1 VFSSGACSFTQNIEL
16 PFYPIYAAI
25 DTNET
30 LSLAGLQAQ
39 RWITKTGNYTLPN
52 TQVDLEV
59 NAVSDTNLLHVYHIW
74 APPDRPQTPP
84 PGWILSDRHY
94 WRIGGVNLGS
104 FKAKASFYYNGSNN
118 GGLLDAALFGG
129 LNENSLMLLYRPN
142 AAANWQKLNSATL
155 NKGGSATDK
164 MGSFTV
170 ASLQFGE
177 YTLAIND
184 PNRTDTLTMPPND
197 CLNLTALNQPP
208 NNNNTNS
215 HKQGYLQVQPNPN
228 NGQFAVNI
236 SLPATAVPQ
245 MAILQVADSA
255 GRIIYTQNIN
265 NTGGTQQQSITI
277 NLAQPLTAG
286 TYKVSVK
293 TNSYVLASTMVVL

>member
-1 VFSSGACSFTQNIEL
+1 L
-16 PFYPIYAAI
+16 
-25 DTNET
+25 
-30 LSLAGLQAQ
+30 
-39 RWITKTGNYTLPN
+39 
-52 TQVDLEV
+52 
-59 NAVSDTNLLHVYHIW
+59 
-74 APPDRPQTPP
+74 TP
-84 PGWILSDRHY
+84 
-94 WRIGGVNLGS
+94 
-104 FKAKASFYYNGSNN
+104 
-118 GGLLDAALFGG
+118 
-129 LNENSLMLLYRPN
+129 
-142 AAANWQKLNSATL
+142 
-155 NKGGSATDK
+155 
-164 MGSFTV
+164 
-170 ASLQFGE
+170 
-177 YTLAIND
+177 
-184 PNRTDTLTMPPND
+184 
-197 CLNLTALNQPP
+197 LNQPP